1 MRLFFDLFNR
11 RNIVVNLAVC
21 ADDDR
26 SAAAGI
32 SLAPKL
38 KVKVRIEQQ
47 LILVSVW
54 GFVHINVRSATSVLN
69 CSERFCY
76 KSDAF
81 IYLFIIGLLS
91 LNVTFTK

>member
-1 MRLFFDLFNR
+1 MNLVELVKRVTEGRIEIRVLRLFLDHFNR

-26 SAAAGI
+26 SAAAGM

-47 LILVSVW
+47 LVLVSVW
-54 GFVHINVRSATSVLN
+54 CFVHINVRSATSVLN
-69 CSERFCY
+69 
-76 KSDAF
+76 
-81 IYLFIIGLLS
+81 
-91 LNVTFTK
+91 

>member
-1 MRLFFDLFNR
+1 MVKRVTEEGIVIGVLTLEALDHFNR

-26 SAAAGI
+26 SAAAGMSM

-54 GFVHINVRSATSVLN
+54 CFVHINVRSATSVLN
-69 CSERFCY
+69 
-76 KSDAF
+76 
-81 IYLFIIGLLS
+81 
-91 LNVTFTK
+91 